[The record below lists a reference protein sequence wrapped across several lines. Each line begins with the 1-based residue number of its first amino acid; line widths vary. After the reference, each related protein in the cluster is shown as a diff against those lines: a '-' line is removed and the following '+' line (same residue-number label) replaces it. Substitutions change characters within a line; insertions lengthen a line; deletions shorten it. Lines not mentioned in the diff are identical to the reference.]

1 MLKVEST
8 VCFQRKRRRE
18 RAVTRELFAKFGTK
32 SGNRQRYKRLTAETN
47 VTNLGQSAKAVEAKK
62 PELKECSVRD

>member
-1 MLKVEST
+1 MHFDSLSLLKVEST

-32 SGNRQRYKRLTAETN
+32 IWYK
-47 VTNLGQSAKAVEAKK
+47 VGK
-62 PELKECSVRD
+62 PPALQTSHRRDKCNEFGE